1 MAVCGSQWQSVT
13 VNSSKWQSMAVSG
26 SLDFIQV
33 ITNINLSAAGAKADR
48 ALPMNL
54 SAAGAKANCALP
66 TILSYPSL
74 ESLAFLEIIRSL
86 EFYDTL

>member
-1 MAVCGSQWQSVT
+1 MAVNGSQWQF
-13 VNSSKWQSMAVSG
+13 K
-26 SLDFIQV
+26 FIQV

-48 ALPMNL
+48 ALPTSL